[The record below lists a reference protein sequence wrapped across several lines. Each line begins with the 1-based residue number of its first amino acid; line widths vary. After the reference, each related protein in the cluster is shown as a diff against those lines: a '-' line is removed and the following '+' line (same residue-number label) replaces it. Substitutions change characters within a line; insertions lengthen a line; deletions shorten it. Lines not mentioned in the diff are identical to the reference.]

1 MPITRTWDSA
11 SYSLGLGTLP
21 VRPPY
26 SHRVTGALLAQLPG
40 ALCQD
45 QARGR
50 QGRGK
55 RVGGWVDAGTR
66 VPGRRELPNL
76 LRQRTRRPGLRG
88 SCFQIWKRRGNPP
101 GQAPTSA
108 FGKKKPWRSV
118 AKLGMDIRS
127 VGPPCLHFQIWRMR
141 GRAGPTR
148 VRGAAFGKHLC
159 RQVRSD
165 VARHGNCGGRALDS
179 AKLGNRTLPPSPAGA
194 SGAALGISSGGHPGH
209 WNLIG

>member
-108 FGKKKPWRSV
+108 FGKKTLEVRCQTWNGHPLGRTSVPTFPDLENAGESRS
-118 AKLGMDIRS
+118 DS
-127 VGPPCLHFQIWRMR
+127 GPRRRIWQTPLQ
-141 GRAGPTR
+141 AGPE
-148 VRGAAFGKHLC
+148 
-159 RQVRSD
+159 
-165 VARHGNCGGRALDS
+165 
-179 AKLGNRTLPPSPAGA
+179 
-194 SGAALGISSGGHPGH
+194 
-209 WNLIG
+209 